1 MDALL
6 YLPNWEAVTLKT
18 SQLTKER
25 KKRRQVSY
33 LMAPD
38 KIYFGRIL
46 FPGKF
51 SRGFGPST
59 SNEGL
64 EVISILLAFC

>member
-46 FPGKF
+46 FPEVSF
-51 SRGFGPST
+51 RG
-59 SNEGL
+59 
-64 EVISILLAFC
+64 VLARQRPMKV